1 MMYLKTQ
8 LFAYQPTL
16 ATLQLKKEGTDYNL
30 SQISKEVF
38 NSKLKLLYTAF
49 LHSLKLSEYRIR
61 TKFDKRT
68 FS

>member
-1 MMYLKTQ
+1 MMYLKTR

-30 SQISKEVF
+30 SQISKGVF